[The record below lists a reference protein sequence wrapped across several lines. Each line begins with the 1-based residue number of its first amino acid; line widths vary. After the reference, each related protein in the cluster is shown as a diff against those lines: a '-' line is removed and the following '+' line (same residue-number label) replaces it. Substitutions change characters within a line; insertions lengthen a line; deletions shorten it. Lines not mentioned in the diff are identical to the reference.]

1 MKRAGKV
8 CIFILAVLTILS
20 FSAPLITF
28 HDPNMIDLDHIRES
42 PSFTHPFGTDS
53 KGRDILSRVLYG
65 GRISIS
71 IAFIAAFLS
80 MGIGLTLGLFS
91 GYLGG
96 RVDTVVMAIVDL
108 ILSFPALLLAIGV
121 SVVLPPGIY
130 TVMIAIAAV
139 GWASFAR
146 LVRGY
151 VLTIKEAPFVEAA
164 RALGC
169 SNMRIVFVHLLPQC
183 IPLSLVMMGLKL
195 GGYILTE
202 ASLSFLGLGAQP
214 PTATWGAMV
223 SAHRAYISSAPW
235 MVLFPGLMI
244 TVTALCFN
252 ILGDTLRDRYSVK
265 REGRL
270 LFR

>member
-1 MKRAGKV
+1 MKKAGKFSIV
-8 CIFILAVLTILS
+8 ILVLISLLS
-20 FSAPLITF
+20 FSAPLITSY
-28 HDPNMIDLDHIRES
+28 DPDGIDLDHIREP
-42 PSFTHPFGTDS
+42 PSVKHPFGTDS

-71 IAFIAAFLS
+71 IAFMAVFLS
-80 MGIGLTLGLFS
+80 MGIGLIVGLFS

-96 RVDTVVMAIVDL
+96 RIDTVTMAIVDL

-151 VLTIKEAPFVEAA
+151 VLTVKEAPFVEAA
-164 RALGC
+164 KAIGC
-169 SNMRIVFVHLLPQC
+169 SDMRIVFVHLLPQC

-214 PTATWGAMV
+214 PTATWGSMV
-223 SAHRAYISSAPW
+223 SANRAYISSAPW

-244 TVTALCFN
+244 TITALCFN
-252 ILGDTLRDRYSVK
+252 ILGDTLRDRCGLK
-265 REGRL
+265 GEGKL
-270 LFR
+270 HFR

>member
-1 MKRAGKV
+1 MKTAGKV
-8 CIFILAVLTILS
+8 SLIILVLISLFSFFATIIS
-20 FSAPLITF
+20 PY
-28 HDPNMIDLDHIRES
+28 DPDKVDLDSIKET
-42 PSFTHPFGTDS
+42 PSFKHPFGTDN
-53 KGRDILSRVLYG
+53 KGRDIFSRVLYG

-71 IAFIAAFLS
+71 IAVIAAFLS
-80 MGIGLTLGLFS
+80 MGMGLIVGLCS
-91 GYLGG
+91 GYAGG
-96 RVDTVVMAIVDL
+96 KIDTAIMALVDL
-108 ILSFPALLLAIGV
+108 ILSFPTLLLAIGV
-121 SVVLPPGIY
+121 SIIFPPGIY

-151 VLTIKEAPFVEAA
+151 ILTLREAPFVEAA
-164 RALGC
+164 KALGC
-169 SNMRIVFVHLLPQC
+169 SNIRVLFVHLMPQC

-223 SAHRAYISSAPW
+223 SANRAYISSAPW

-244 TVTALCFN
+244 AITALCFN
-252 ILGDTLRDRYSVK
+252 TLGDTLRDRYGLHL
-265 REGRL
+265 R
-270 LFR
+270 